1 VTRRAAAGQFA
12 AHLGRDSST
21 KTGSDRPQYFPFVS
35 WPIERPRI
43 KEEKSPYFFRVA
55 SRMRAFMN
63 SETHTKY

>member
-1 VTRRAAAGQFA
+1 M
-12 AHLGRDSST
+12 SN
-21 KTGSDRPQYFPFVS
+21 RPQYFPFVS
-35 WPIERPRI
+35 QGIEQPRV